1 MVEKRKYETVK
12 EFAKDYRTEIIPM
25 LKSKGFTLSINTS
38 KGSYWNDGR
47 MNFMIKKVPNNFYV
61 WTNEYSRYN
70 KTEKSNKLLNTI
82 RDRVRNLIAVTT
94 DGLDVD
100 LNFDYHKDVRY
111 KPIPEG
117 WDFDNVNN

>member
-1 MVEKRKYETVK
+1 MNKEYKTIK

-38 KGSYWNDGR
+38 KGSYWMDGR
-47 MNFMIKKVPNNFYV
+47 MNFMIKKIPSNFYV
-61 WTNEYSRYN
+61 WTSEYSRYQ
-70 KTEKSNKLLNTI
+70 KTEKSMKLLDTI
-82 RDRVRNLIAVTT
+82 RDRVRNLISVTT
-94 DGLDVD
+94 GLDVD

-117 WDFDNVNN
+117 WDSDNGNN

>member
-1 MVEKRKYETVK
+1 MVEKRLYETVK
-12 EFAKDYRTEIIPM
+12 DFAKDYRTEIIPM
-25 LKSKGFTLSINTS
+25 MKSKGFTLSINTS

-47 MNFMIKKVPNNFYV
+47 MNFQIKKIPSNFYV
-61 WTNEYSRYN
+61 WTNEYNRYS

-82 RDRVRNLIAVTT
+82 RDRVRNMLLST
-94 DGLDVD
+94 DLDID

-117 WDFDNVNN
+117 WDSDNGNN

>member
-1 MVEKRKYETVK
+1 MVEKRQYETVK

-25 LKSKGFTLSINTS
+25 MKSKGFTLSINTS

-47 MNFMIKKVPNNFYV
+47 MNFQIKKVPSNFYV
-61 WTNEYSRYN
+61 WTNEYNRYS
-70 KTEKSNKLLNTI
+70 KTEKSQKLLSAV
-82 RDRVRNLIAVTT
+82 RDRVKKLIAENTT
-94 DGLDVD
+94 LDVD

-117 WDFDNVNN
+117 WDSDNGNN

>member
-1 MVEKRKYETVK
+1 MNKTYETVK
-12 EFAKDYRTEIIPM
+12 EFAGDYRTEILPM
-25 LKSKGFTLSINTS
+25 LKSKGFTLRINTS

-47 MNFMIKKVPNNFYV
+47 MNFVIKKVPSNFYV

-70 KTEKSNKLLNTI
+70 KTEKSQKLLNTI
-82 RDRVRNLIAVTT
+82 RDRVKNLIAVTT

-117 WDFDNVNN
+117 WDDEQNS

>member
-1 MVEKRKYETVK
+1 MVEKRQYETVK

-25 LKSKGFTLSINTS
+25 MKSKGFTLSINTS

-47 MNFMIKKVPNNFYV
+47 MNFQIKKVPSNFYV
-61 WTNEYSRYN
+61 WTHEYNRYS
-70 KTEKSNKLLNTI
+70 KTEKSQKLLSAV
-82 RDRVRNLIAVTT
+82 RDRVKKLVAENTT
-94 DGLDVD
+94 LDVD

-117 WDFDNVNN
+117 WDDNDRNY

>member
-1 MVEKRKYETVK
+1 MVEKRQYDTVK

-25 LKSKGFTLSINTS
+25 LKSKGFTLSISTS

-47 MNFMIKKVPNNFYV
+47 MNFQIKKIPSNFYV
-61 WTNEYSRYN
+61 WTNEYNRYS
-70 KTEKSNKLLNTI
+70 KTEKSNKLLEVI
-82 RDRVRNLIAVTT
+82 RDRVRNLLLST
-94 DGLDVD
+94 DLDID

-117 WDFDNVNN
+117 RDTNEV

>member
-1 MVEKRKYETVK
+1 MVEKRLYETVK
-12 EFAKDYRTEIIPM
+12 DFAKDYRTEIIPM

-38 KGSYWNDGR
+38 KGSYYNDGR
-47 MNFMIKKVPNNFYV
+47 INFMIKKVPNNFYV

-100 LNFDYHKDVRY
+100 LNFDYHRNVRY

-117 WDFDNVNN
+117 WDDEQNS